1 MPVEVPTVGQ
11 GTWQMAESG
20 YAADEI
26 AALRAGIARG
36 LTHIDT
42 AEMYGS
48 GARRSS
54 SAQAI
59 KGIPRGDLFLVSK
72 VLPQNASRAG
82 TVRACEQSLRRL
94 GTDYLDVYLLHWR
107 GHIPLVE
114 TLAAMEQLVEQGKIR
129 ALGVSNF
136 DVDDL
141 EEARGLLR
149 RAPIAC
155 NQVLYHLR
163 ERHIEAELVAYCR
176 RHDIAVV
183 GYSPFGHGRFPQPSS
198 AARPRAGRGRRAP
211 PRHAPS
217 GGAGVPH
224 PRAAAVHD
232 PEGVDARARRGQ
244 RGRAGSR
251 AHARPTSPRSTPP
264 FRFAPP
270 TSYRCS
276 SPKRA
281 EGGFASSE
289 RATARGSRRRRAAE
303 LYPKSSGGVRFA
315 SPWSPAGAG
324 RYGLAAPTL
333 RR

>member
-20 YAADEI
+20 DAADEI

-48 GARRSS
+48 GDAEELV
-54 SAQAI
+54 AQAI
-59 KGIPRGDLFLVSK
+59 KGIPRHELFLVSK

-107 GHIPLVE
+107 GNIPLVE

-141 EEARGLLR
+141 EEARRLLR
-149 RAPIAC
+149 RAPIVC

-176 RHDIAVV
+176 HHDIAVV

-198 AARPRAGRGRRAP
+198 AAGRALDAVAARHRATPRQVALAFLTREP
-211 PRHAPS
+211 PLFTIPKASTPAHAEENAAALDLALTPTDVAEIDAS
-217 GGAGVPH
+217 FPV
-224 PRAAAVHD
+224 RAAD
-232 PEGVDARARRGQ
+232 
-244 RGRAGSR
+244 
-251 AHARPTSPRSTPP
+251 
-264 FRFAPP
+264 
-270 TSYRCS
+270 
-276 SPKRA
+276 
-281 EGGFASSE
+281 
-289 RATARGSRRRRAAE
+289 E
-303 LYPKSSGGVRFA
+303 LPMM
-315 SPWSPAGAG
+315 
-324 RYGLAAPTL
+324 
-333 RR
+333 

>member
-20 YAADEI
+20 AAADEI

-48 GARRSS
+48 GGAEELV
-54 SAQAI
+54 AQAI

-141 EEARGLLR
+141 EEARRLLR

-163 ERHIEAELVAYCR
+163 ERHIETELIAYCR
-176 RHDIAVV
+176 RHGIAVV

-198 AARPRAGRGRRAP
+198 PAGRALAAVAARHRATPRQVALAFLTRDPLLFTIPKASTPAHAEDNAGALDLTLTP
-211 PRHAPS
+211 ADIVEIDAAFP
-217 GGAGVPH
+217 V
-224 PRAAAVHD
+224 RAAD
-232 PEGVDARARRGQ
+232 
-244 RGRAGSR
+244 
-251 AHARPTSPRSTPP
+251 
-264 FRFAPP
+264 
-270 TSYRCS
+270 
-276 SPKRA
+276 
-281 EGGFASSE
+281 
-289 RATARGSRRRRAAE
+289 E
-303 LYPKSSGGVRFA
+303 LPMI
-315 SPWSPAGAG
+315 
-324 RYGLAAPTL
+324 
-333 RR
+333 